1 MADDED
7 IKRLRPVFQML
18 DKNQQGFLTLDDLK
32 LQMMDYNETQHSAEK
47 IFKAVDT
54 DCKGRIDFQDFLWAA
69 SDIEKVLSPENLRIA
84 FNMFAGM
91 NKSGQNAQFITKE
104 QMIDFFDAQSEII
117 DVRHSSLTLDDQGW
131 TQFFSDAKPAEADKM
146 TYLEFSTYMTN
157 QFESQ

>member
-1 MADDED
+1 MDSAVTFGRIIKNFGNVAFFSITNAGTTAICSFIGTKMADDED

-91 NKSGQNAQFITKE
+91 NKSG
-104 QMIDFFDAQSEII
+104 
-117 DVRHSSLTLDDQGW
+117 
-131 TQFFSDAKPAEADKM
+131 
-146 TYLEFSTYMTN
+146 
-157 QFESQ
+157 